1 MNLKYNSMRVL
12 KTILLALII
21 ILFSFDSYSQCKRSL
36 KKCKSKLLP
45 YVHNGQYYYV
55 KLGEGERAELEWTL
69 FSGMAYRA
77 LICGQAKLAK
87 IEFQIMDKNK
97 DREVLFD
104 SKFQSYAN
112 FWDFTVDKRQEYI
125 FSVSIPKGHNGS
137 SQDERGGNK
146 PETLNKCVILLI
158 GFMDNVE
165 M

>member
-1 MNLKYNSMRVL
+1 MRAL
-12 KTILLALII
+12 MTLLLALII
-21 ILFSFDSYSQCKRSL
+21 NLFSFDSYGQCKRSL

-45 YVHNGQYYYV
+45 YIHNGQYYYV

-69 FSGMAYRA
+69 YSGIGYRA

-87 IEFQIMDKNK
+87 IEFQILDKNK

-112 FWDFTVDKRQEYI
+112 FWDFTVDNRQEYI
-125 FSVSIPKGHNGS
+125 FSVSIPKGHNRS
-137 SQDERGGNK
+137 SQDEGDGKK

-158 GFMDNVE
+158 GYNVE
-165 M
+165 

>member
-1 MNLKYNSMRVL
+1 MRVL

-21 ILFSFDSYSQCKRSL
+21 NLVSLVSYGQCKSTL

-45 YVHNGQYYYV
+45 YIHNGQYYYV
-55 KLGEGERAELEWTL
+55 KLGKGERAELEWIL
-69 FSGMAYRA
+69 FSDIGYRA

-87 IEFQIMDKNK
+87 IEFQILDKNK
-97 DREVLFD
+97 GREVLFD
-104 SKFQSYAN
+104 SKAQSYAN
-112 FWDFTVDKRQEYI
+112 FWDFTVDQRQEYV
-125 FSVSIPKGHNGS
+125 FSVFIPKEDHNGS
-137 SQDERGGNK
+137 NQDERGRRK

>member
-1 MNLKYNSMRVL
+1 MRVL
-12 KTILLALII
+12 KAILLVLII
-21 ILFSFDSYSQCKRSL
+21 NLFSFDSYGQCKRAL

-45 YVHNGQYYYV
+45 YIHNGQYYYV

-69 FSGMAYRA
+69 YSGIGYRA

-87 IEFQIMDKNK
+87 IEFQILDKNK

-112 FWDFTVDKRQEYI
+112 FWDFTVDNRQEYI
-125 FSVSIPKGHNGS
+125 FSVFIPKDHNGS
-137 SQDERGGNK
+137 SQDEHDGKK

-158 GFMDNVE
+158 GYMDSVE
-165 M
+165 